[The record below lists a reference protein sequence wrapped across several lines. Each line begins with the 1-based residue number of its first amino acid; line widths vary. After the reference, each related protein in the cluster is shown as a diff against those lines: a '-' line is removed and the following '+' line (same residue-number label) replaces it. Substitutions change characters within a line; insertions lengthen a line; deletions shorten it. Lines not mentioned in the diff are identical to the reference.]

1 MHFWDLT
8 IDVISCNTLVI
19 SIGLC
24 VDFSAHIAHGF
35 LSRRGSRE
43 QRVTRTLT
51 KIGPAVLNGGLSTL
65 LAFILLSTSKSYVF
79 MSFFKIFFLIC
90 IFGLYH
96 GLVALPVLLALLG
109 PPPQGTGH
117 GKEVRTLETEEE
129 IELKS
134 VVQ

>member
-65 LAFILLSTSKSYVF
+65 LAFVLLSASESYVCL
-79 MSFFKIFFLIC
+79 SFFKIFFLIC
-90 IFGLYH
+90 ILGLFH
-96 GLVALPVLLALLG
+96 GLLVLPVLLSLIG
-109 PPPQGTGH
+109 PLPNSKQVPRFFFSLDYGCP
-117 GKEVRTLETEEE
+117 K
-129 IELKS
+129 
-134 VVQ
+134 